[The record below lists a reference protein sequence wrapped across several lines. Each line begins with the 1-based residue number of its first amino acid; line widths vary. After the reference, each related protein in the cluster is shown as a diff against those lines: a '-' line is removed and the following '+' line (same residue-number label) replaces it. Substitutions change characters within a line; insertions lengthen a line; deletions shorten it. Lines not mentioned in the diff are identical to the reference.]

1 MTNSKECNKVSYCAH
16 ADDRT
21 KLTVGQSQVCFNLGK
36 SGHPG
41 HNQKA
46 EYKEKRLD
54 EVQFMLNIDAV
65 FQNNALANSLRAAA
79 KRGSDGSTKENR
91 SSK

>member
-1 MTNSKECNKVSYCAH
+1 MANSKECNKVSYRAH
-16 ADDRT
+16 TDNRT
-21 KLTVGQSQVCFNLGK
+21 KLAIGQLQVCFNLRK

-54 EVQFMLNIDAV
+54 EV
-65 FQNNALANSLRAAA
+65 
-79 KRGSDGSTKENR
+79 
-91 SSK
+91 

>member
-1 MTNSKECNKVSYCAH
+1 MANSKKCNKVSYRAH
-16 ADDRT
+16 TDDRT
-21 KLTVGQSQVCFNLGK
+21 KLAIGQLQVCFNLGK

-54 EVQFMLNIDAV
+54 EV
-65 FQNNALANSLRAAA
+65 
-79 KRGSDGSTKENR
+79 
-91 SSK
+91 